1 MIVGA
6 KQLYRSSRH
15 LSGLVFNF
23 SPVRS
28 VSSLQSLEESLK
40 AAIQA
45 KNYQHIP
52 DLLNSSQDENP
63 KLLSF
68 LSDFPRN
75 NRTQIIDEIL
85 QSFVPLRPRSRLQ
98 AAYSCLLC
106 YTLQSP
112 DPFPIALSILQRT
125 LRSGCVPVPQARL
138 FLSSAWLEQL
148 SQSRSVADILLG
160 MRLIGYSP
168 DSGTCNYVMS
178 SLCAVD
184 QLEEANKVLKEM
196 TRAGC
201 VPDLDSY
208 GAVIGAMC
216 SARRTS
222 DAIEMLTQMVGKLGL
237 TPRQDMVAKM
247 LATLLATRE
256 IRKAVETIEYLE
268 RENYPLRFQSYERLV
283 EGCLKCREHVLA
295 GKMVMAMTA
304 RGFIP
309 YIDIRQKVVEGLAAH
324 GEMDLVRAVRQRF
337 VELRS

>member
-1 MIVGA
+1 MIAGA
-6 KQLYRSSRH
+6 KKLCRSSLH
-15 LSGLVFNF
+15 FSSLVYNF

-28 VSSLQSLEESLK
+28 VSSLQSFEEALK
-40 AAIQA
+40 AAIQT

-52 DLLNSSQDENP
+52 DLLNSSQDQNP

-75 NRTQIIDEIL
+75 DRTQIIDDIL
-85 QSFVPLRPRSRLQ
+85 QSFVPLRPRSRLRT
-98 AAYSCLLC
+98 AYSCLLC

-112 DPFPIALSILQRT
+112 DPFPLALSILQRT
-125 LRSGCVPVPQARL
+125 LRSGCSPAPQARL

-148 SQSRSVADILLG
+148 SQSRSVADILLD

-168 DSGTCNYVMS
+168 DTGTCNFVIS

-184 QLEEANKVLKEM
+184 QLGEAIKVLKGM

-208 GAVIGAMC
+208 GAVIGALC
-216 SARRTS
+216 SARRTP
-222 DAIEMLTQMVGKLGL
+222 DAVEMLKQMVKVGL
-237 TPRQDMVAKM
+237 TPRQDTVVKM
-247 LATLLATRE
+247 LATLRATKE
-256 IRKAVETIEYLE
+256 IRKAVETIEFLE
-268 RENYPLRFQSYERLV
+268 KENYPLRFESYERLV
-283 EGCLKCREHVLA
+283 EGCLECHEHVLA
-295 GKMVMAMTA
+295 GKAVMAMTA

-309 YIDIRQKVVEGLAAH
+309 YIGIRQKVVEGLAAC
-324 GEMDLVRAVRQRF
+324 GEMDLVCAVRQRF